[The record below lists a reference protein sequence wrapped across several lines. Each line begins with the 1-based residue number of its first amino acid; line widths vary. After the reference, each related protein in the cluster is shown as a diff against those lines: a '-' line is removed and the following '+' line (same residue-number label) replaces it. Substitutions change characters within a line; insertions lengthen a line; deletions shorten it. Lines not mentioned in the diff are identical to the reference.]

1 MRLKKAAVIVSSL
14 LLMLI
19 LLTPVFAFSYE
30 TSYTIDVPYDFPVR
44 PGDPEWF
51 DFDNNDD
58 MVAACQI
65 PEEVLY
71 DMTTEA
77 LLLTLLDYPLGSD
90 IFMHYSLREGIFE
103 VSKYFNGLQELLS
116 REDLPDAIEKVLVS
130 VEETPSTIDACS
142 DEYFET
148 LQDIQI
154 MQALNIY
161 STDADMVSPM
171 YITDT
176 VDTPNGSKVEV
187 ALNLTWEDVG
197 AASPSYRE
205 WYINDQ
211 ESKYPK
217 ARYLASNPASP
228 AYNCHSYAWYSTSSS
243 NNANMGNPSLY
254 ITDGSY
260 VRDTTAH
267 IGDRVIYGSTD
278 APRHSAI
285 VVSTD
290 ILVRS
295 KWGWMGVYEH
305 APNYCPWKYS
315 TSFWKLA

>member
-1 MRLKKAAVIVSSL
+1 MKFKKAAVIASSL
-14 LLMLI
+14 LLMLN

-30 TSYTIDVPYDFPVR
+30 SSYTIDVPYDFPVR

-71 DMTTEA
+71 DMTTDA
-77 LLLTLLDYPLGSD
+77 LLLTFLDYPLGSD
-90 IFMHYSLREGIFE
+90 IFMHSSLREGIFK
-103 VSKYFNGLQELLS
+103 VSEYFNGLQELLS

-130 VEETPSTIDACS
+130 VEETPSTINTYS
-142 DEYFET
+142 DDYFEA
-148 LQDIQI
+148 LQDTQI
-154 MQALNIY
+154 IQALNMY
-161 STDADMVSPM
+161 FADVDMVSPM

-176 VDTPNGSKVEV
+176 VETPKGSEVEV

-197 AASPSYRE
+197 AASPFYRE

-217 ARYLASNPASP
+217 ARYLSSNPPSP
-228 AYNCHSYAWYSTSSS
+228 TYNCHSYAWYSTSSS
-243 NNANMGNPSLY
+243 NNANMANPSLY
-254 ITDGSY
+254 VTDGSY
-260 VRDTTAH
+260 VRDATAH
-267 IGDRVIYGSTD
+267 IGDRVMYGSTN
-278 APRHSAI
+278 APSHSAI

-295 KWGWMGVYEH
+295 KWSWTGVYEH
-305 APNYCPWKYS
+305 APNYGPWKDS